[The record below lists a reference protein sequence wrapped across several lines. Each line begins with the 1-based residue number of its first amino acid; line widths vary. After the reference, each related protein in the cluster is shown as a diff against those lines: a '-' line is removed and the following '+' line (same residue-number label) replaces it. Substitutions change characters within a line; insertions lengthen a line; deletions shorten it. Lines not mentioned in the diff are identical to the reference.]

1 MAILVKSDTP
11 EADKNFWATSWEAFS
26 DAENLYGRDF
36 ITDVAAEPL
45 TAKCS
50 LWIGNPDLYDQVLD
64 YRTGPDTRH
73 AMLLAGTCIGLDSMI
88 MDWGNHW
95 WCNPPFDYKR
105 EFVERA
111 REMQAHGMG
120 GMMLLPYEPL
130 TQWWRNILERDAIVY
145 EPDGRYQFYERDGE
159 TQKQGANFGSV
170 LVGFPTFHIRDTP
183 RIPFKRGFRNRRK
196 VR

>member
-11 EADKNFWATSWEAFS
+11 DEDKNYWATSWEAFS

-36 ITDVAAEPL
+36 EIDVAAEPL
-45 TAKCS
+45 TTKCN
-50 LWIGNPDLYDQVLD
+50 LYIGNPNMYDRVLD
-64 YRTGPDTRH
+64 YRTGSDIRH
-73 AMLLAGTCIGLDSMI
+73 DMLLAGTCIGLDSFI
-88 MDWGNHW
+88 MDWHNHW

-105 EFVERA
+105 EYVERA
-111 REMQAHGMG
+111 REQQAMGRG

-130 TQWWRNILERDAIVY
+130 TQWWRNILEKDAIVY

-170 LVGFPTFHIRDTP
+170 LVGFPTFHLRDTL
-183 RIPFKRGFRNRRK
+183 RIPFRRGFRNPRHRR
-196 VR
+196 